1 MQMKTA
7 SAISVGLHV
16 AVLVWATLSFAGKS
30 FEAPA
35 PDPLPVDLIS
45 DKQFSEL
52 TKGMKDAPKPL
63 EKPKPVVEKKAE
75 EVKPIEELKPK
86 VSEKKEIAPTQ
97 EKAPPPQPQPKPD
110 PIAEKLKSE
119 PDQKQLKSEPTPL
132 PPHKPPR
139 PQPKFDSSKIAAL
152 INQRDPERK
161 AALGADLNASPS
173 LGAPT
178 GSALTLSQSELDALR
193 ARLMGLWNP
202 PVGMQ
207 DAERLQITIRIAF
220 TRNGT
225 LASPPIVVTSG
236 NGVRFNAM
244 RDSAVRAVL
253 VGQPYTMLRPDHYE
267 SWKEIDFTFDS
278 SQMYKDIPAR

>member
-16 AVLVWATLSFAGKS
+16 AVLAWATLSFAGKS
-30 FEAPA
+30 FEAPS

-110 PIAEKLKSE
+110 P
-119 PDQKQLKSEPTPL
+119 P
-132 PPHKPPR
+132 
-139 PQPKFDSSKIAAL
+139 
-152 INQRDPERK
+152 
-161 AALGADLNASPS
+161 
-173 LGAPT
+173 
-178 GSALTLSQSELDALR
+178 TLSFTDKAGAARRSSNSR
-193 ARLMGLWNP
+193 A
-202 PVGMQ
+202 
-207 DAERLQITIRIAF
+207 
-220 TRNGT
+220 
-225 LASPPIVVTSG
+225 S
-236 NGVRFNAM
+236 
-244 RDSAVRAVL
+244 
-253 VGQPYTMLRPDHYE
+253 
-267 SWKEIDFTFDS
+267 
-278 SQMYKDIPAR
+278 